1 MSMERSDSSGKPV
14 DGTDIDNDEED
25 ITQSITKLRIEVNR
39 IESTTG
45 PSKRTH
51 CMRTEIERLESQL
64 AYSENQANQGTG

>member
-1 MSMERSDSSGKPV
+1 MEKSDSSGKPV
-14 DGTDIDNDEED
+14 DGTDIDTDEED

-51 CMRTEIERLESQL
+51 GMRTEIERLESQL
-64 AYSENQANQGTG
+64 AYSENQASPGAG